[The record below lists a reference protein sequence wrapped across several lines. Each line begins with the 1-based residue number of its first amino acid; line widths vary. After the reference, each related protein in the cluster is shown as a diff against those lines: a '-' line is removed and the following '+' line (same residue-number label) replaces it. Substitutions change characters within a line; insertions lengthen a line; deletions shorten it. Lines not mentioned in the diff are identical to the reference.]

1 MAYEE
6 TLVTESYEAASD
18 LSSSQ
23 YQLVKVSADDT
34 VDLAG
39 GSTDDVIGVNQ
50 GTSASGESAEVAVS
64 GITKVAASDSLSAGD
79 LVTADSDAKAQKV
92 TTVADVSAGT
102 LADMTKIFGKVVNGA
117 GSGEYASV
125 LVDKQIAG

>member
-6 TLVTESYEAASD
+6 TLVTQSYEAASD

-23 YQLVKVSADDT
+23 YQFVKISADDK
-34 VDLAG
+34 VDLST

-50 GTSASGESAEVAVS
+50 GTADNGESAEVAIS
-64 GITKVAASDSLSAGD
+64 GVTKVAASESLSAGD
-79 LVTADSDAKAQKV
+79 LVTSDGDAKAQAV
-92 TTVADVSAGT
+92 TNVGEVSGGA
-102 LADMTKIFGKVVNGA
+102 LSDMQKILGKVVNGA

-125 LVDKQIAG
+125 LIDKQIAG

>member
-6 TLVTESYEAASD
+6 TLVTQSYEAASD

-23 YQLVKVSADDT
+23 YRFVKVSADDT
-34 VDLAG
+34 VDLSG

-50 GTSASGESAEVAVS
+50 GTSSSGESAEVAVS
-64 GITKVAASDSLSAGD
+64 GITKVAASEALAAGD
-79 LVTADSDAKAQKV
+79 LVTSDSNAKAQKV
-92 TTVADVSAGT
+92 TTVADVTTGVLS
-102 LADMTKIFGKVVNGA
+102 DMQKILGKVVNGA

-125 LVDKQIAG
+125 LIDKQIAG